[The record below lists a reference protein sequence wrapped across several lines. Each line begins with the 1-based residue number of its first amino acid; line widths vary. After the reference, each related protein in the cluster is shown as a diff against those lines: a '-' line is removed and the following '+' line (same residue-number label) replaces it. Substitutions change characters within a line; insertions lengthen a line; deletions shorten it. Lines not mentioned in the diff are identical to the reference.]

1 MQEFD
6 VGTVVD
12 QSMGVISTW
21 GLKVLG
27 ALAVFVIGR
36 MFAGWLRKFTR
47 RFLDRTGVDETVV
60 PFLAG
65 LVYAL
70 ALVFVLL
77 AVLGLFGIPTTSI
90 IAVLGAAS
98 LAVGL
103 ALQGTLA
110 NFASGVMLLMFRPF
124 QVDDLIEVAGHLGSV
139 EAIGVFATTLNTIDN
154 VQITIP
160 NRKVYGEA
168 IKNFSA
174 NDTRRIDLVV
184 GVSYGDDLPRAQE
197 TMLSVLRA
205 DDRVLDD
212 PAPVVAVSEL
222 GDSSVNFV
230 VRPWCKSE
238 DYWDLR
244 FALTQ
249 SIKEELEAAGCSIP
263 FPQQDFHLIKLP
275 DGLENRISVS

>member
-103 ALQGTLA
+103 AL
-110 NFASGVMLLMFRPF
+110 R
-124 QVDDLIEVAGHLGSV
+124 H
-139 EAIGVFATTLNTIDN
+139 
-154 VQITIP
+154 
-160 NRKVYGEA
+160 
-168 IKNFSA
+168 
-174 NDTRRIDLVV
+174 
-184 GVSYGDDLPRAQE
+184 
-197 TMLSVLRA
+197 
-205 DDRVLDD
+205 
-212 PAPVVAVSEL
+212 
-222 GDSSVNFV
+222 
-230 VRPWCKSE
+230 
-238 DYWDLR
+238 
-244 FALTQ
+244 
-249 SIKEELEAAGCSIP
+249 AA
-263 FPQQDFHLIKLP
+263 
-275 DGLENRISVS
+275 